1 MAPINYAAASKAKLA
16 RRCDEPRLFYKP
28 QKRTPLSTLAVNA
41 TSNRIEKTYDMV
53 QPTFKSYKTTLP
65 VKVGCSTHNY
75 KKSVPAP
82 KGLISFREVDE
93 AAVNKPLLDLIE
105 KAKAEKKKEEE
116 RLRRE
121 VDDLFELDS
130 EDALLA
136 INEPEEDMEDNND
149 GKLEITDL
157 SCTRYEVVRRMVDW
171 SVGNGT
177 ALPPAL
183 GQLVG
188 IHFDGRPHSLT
199 LNVGQGLY
207 SLFDE
212 V

>member
-16 RRCDEPRLFYKP
+16 RKSEEPRLFFKP
-28 QKRTPLSTLAVNA
+28 QKRTPLASLAVN
-41 TSNRIEKTYDMV
+41 TTGNRVEKPYDMV
-53 QPTFKSYKTTLP
+53 QPTFKSYQTTLP
-65 VKVGCSTHNY
+65 IKVGCSTYNY

-82 KGLISFREVDE
+82 KELISIREVDK
-93 AAVNKPLLDLIE
+93 AALDKPLLDLIE

-116 RLRRE
+116 RSRQE
-121 VDDLFELDS
+121 VDDLFKVDS
-130 EDALLA
+130 GDAPPVT
-136 INEPEEDMEDNND
+136 NEPDTMEDNND
-149 GKLEITDL
+149 SKLEINDL
-157 SCTRYEVVRRMVDW
+157 SCFRYEVVRRMVEW
-171 SVGNGT
+171 SDGNST

-188 IHFDGRPHSLT
+188 IHFDGRPHSFT